1 MVKTRSTSRG
11 MVTRAAPRA
20 CVVCASTHTP
30 TCGVAR
36 DAHPRRGREEGEPE
50 AVRCKFLSASDEQG
64 GVREWCACDVAP
76 PGIATQIKQC
86 RAGGCDA
93 CVCVSVSVQT
103 GAAEFELSRL
113 PRTLRRAEEVVA
125 TAALGCGGGAAPPT
139 QETARGSRPERPATA
154 SSHRA

>member
-1 MVKTRSTSRG
+1 MRATSRH
-11 MVTRAAPRA
+11 RASQR
-20 CVVCASTHTP
+20 
-30 TCGVAR
+30 
-36 DAHPRRGREEGEPE
+36 
-50 AVRCKFLSASDEQG
+50 K
-64 GVREWCACDVAP
+64 
-76 PGIATQIKQC
+76 KQC

-103 GAAEFELSRL
+103 GAAEFELSRK

-139 QETARGSRPERPATA
+139 QETARGSRPERPTTA